1 MFSNNLRRTSKAL
14 AYRGKRSYNVQQAD
28 CLWCH
33 SNQTDHTKTS
43 VCIGLNHISGSRF
56 TTSTHNFLGK
66 NCHSIRAQSAARCRA
81 GRAVGAPGGIGIF
94 CQRNEHAGLSAGKRT
109 RTWPS
114 MRDDA
119 SHSAASLGNR
129 ANRAGRRMQGWSHAE
144 GREGR
149 SNVLLSLALS
159 EDELWDKHT
168 HTLHRLYRLAL
179 PFSCLNVPLLIHMKT
194 ISKLQTGWS
203 HPVCNHWITFS
214 RYLPEPESFN
224 DQFKVR
230 HKTIVWNINEN
241 SLSRM
246 IFIKVLSHSI
256 CSHELLLEWRN

>member
-56 TTSTHNFLGK
+56 TTSAHNFLGK

-159 EDELWDKHT
+159 EDELWDKHI
-168 HTLHRLYRLAL
+168 HTPQAVSPCPAL
-179 PFSCLNVPLLIHMKT
+179 F
-194 ISKLQTGWS
+194 
-203 HPVCNHWITFS
+203 
-214 RYLPEPESFN
+214 
-224 DQFKVR
+224 
-230 HKTIVWNINEN
+230 
-241 SLSRM
+241 LS
-246 IFIKVLSHSI
+246 
-256 CSHELLLEWRN
+256 